1 MSKRLPPVSALRGF
15 EAAGRLGSFSKAAE
29 ELAMSQSAVSHQIKS
44 LEDFL
49 GQPLFKRINRSA
61 VLTDAGYDLLGTVE
75 ACLRQLE
82 DGVRRL
88 EQYKKP
94 GQVIVSVSHA
104 FASRWLLPRLPQFR
118 AQHPDLDVWLYT
130 TDQPMDFE
138 RQEVDLSIWLG
149 DGKWPGLEVTK
160 LFEEDLMPLCAPPL
174 LNGRR
179 LEQPGELL
187 DFTLLHD
194 ERREDWRSWFAKAG
208 VAATP
213 PVAGPN
219 FSDSGL
225 LLQAAA
231 DGQGMALGSLLLA
244 ADDLREGRLVV
255 AYDLP
260 LKSKLS
266 YYTVCADRN
275 LARPMIRSFHDWLI
289 VAARD
294 SRATD
299 GISETGARKKP

>member
-1 MSKRLPPVSALRGF
+1 MSALRGF

-29 ELAMSQSAVSHQIKS
+29 ELAMTQSAVSHQIKS

-61 VLTDAGYDLLGTVE
+61 VLTDAGHDLLGTVE
-75 ACLRQLE
+75 DCLRQLE

-88 EQYKKP
+88 DQYKKP

-104 FASRWLLPRLPQFR
+104 FANRWLLPRLPRFR
-118 AQHPDLDVWLYT
+118 AENPDLDVWLYT
-130 TDQPMDFE
+130 TDQPVDFE
-138 RQEVDLSIWLG
+138 RQEVDVSILLG

-160 LFEEDLMPLCAPPL
+160 LFDEDLVPLCAPSL
-174 LNGRR
+174 LDGRR
-179 LEQPGELL
+179 LEEPGALL
-187 DFTLLHD
+187 AFTLLHD
-194 ERREDWRSWFAKAG
+194 ERREDWRGWFAKAG
-208 VAATP
+208 VSAAP

-231 DGQGMALGSLLLA
+231 DGQGVALGSLLLA
-244 ADDLREGRLVV
+244 AEDLNAGRLAI

-260 LKSKLS
+260 LKSKQGH
-266 YYTVCADRN
+266 YAVCADRN
-275 LARPMIRSFHDWLI
+275 LARPMVRRFHDWLI
-289 VAARD
+289 AAARD
-294 SRATD
+294 SRAED
-299 GISETGARKKP
+299 QPLHAGDRS